1 MKKYIII
8 IFIIP
13 LIFSYKKSISSIE
26 NKSKNKSENKIAVK
40 RKSPYLNTIE
50 TVDPVET
57 KKATQG
63 NPGLTEKQIE
73 NCRKALNEGAKIFD
87 EYIDLGNKIF
97 ASEAKGFEETAKKV
111 KEEIEELKSKI
122 YLYARSFPENIV
134 KSIDKNIA
142 LLKKEI
148 LKKQALDEEQKE
160 REKGKNSNEIKQEE
174 TKNKIIEEIKK
185 LEELQ
190 EAEVDNKNKEIIKTN
205 LNSKKKEL
213 EEIKRK
219 EIKEEEKKE
228 IKIDISNINNELK
241 FYLYTIEIAQKEKAD
256 LNLDTKKSTS
266 IINECKDILTI
277 NKEENK
283 ICQEIIDVFELI
295 LKKKKL
301 LAEQESSPASKIST
315 EKK

>member
-40 RKSPYLNTIE
+40 RKSPNLNTIE

-57 KKATQG
+57 TKATQG

-97 ASEAKGFEETAKKV
+97 ASEAQGFEETAKKV

-148 LKKQALDEEQKE
+148 IKKQALDEEQKE

-205 LNSKKKEL
+205 HNSKKKEL

-219 EIKEEEKKE
+219 
-228 IKIDISNINNELK
+228 
-241 FYLYTIEIAQKEKAD
+241 
-256 LNLDTKKSTS
+256 
-266 IINECKDILTI
+266 
-277 NKEENK
+277 
-283 ICQEIIDVFELI
+283 
-295 LKKKKL
+295 
-301 LAEQESSPASKIST
+301 
-315 EKK
+315 